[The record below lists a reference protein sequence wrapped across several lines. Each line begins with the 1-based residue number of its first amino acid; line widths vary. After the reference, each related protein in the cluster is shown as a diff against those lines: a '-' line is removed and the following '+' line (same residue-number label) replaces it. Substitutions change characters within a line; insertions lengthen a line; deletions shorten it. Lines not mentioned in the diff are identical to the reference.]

1 MEMIWR
7 QRRAIG
13 VCLALQG
20 VLTLACAGLIGT
32 DSRSAQTLLRA
43 EGLPEPLH
51 LFAGSN
57 AHP

>member
-1 MEMIWR
+1 MDMIWH

-32 DSRSAQTLLRA
+32 DVRSAQPLLGA
-43 EGLPEPLH
+43 ESFPEPLH
-51 LFAGSN
+51 LFAGSD